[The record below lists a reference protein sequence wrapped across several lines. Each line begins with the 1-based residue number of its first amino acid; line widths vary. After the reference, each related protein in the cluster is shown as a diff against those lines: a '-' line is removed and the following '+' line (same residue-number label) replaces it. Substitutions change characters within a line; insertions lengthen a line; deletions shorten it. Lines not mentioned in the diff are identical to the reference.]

1 MSFAHTR
8 PDIIMVFPPRI
19 PWIADVT
26 KLKHGMN
33 AVMKLTSTVRS
44 RLNLAVLCMVASAG
58 LLTASDWP
66 EYRGPARDGRSTE
79 TGLPEK
85 WSPPS
90 TRPGAARRSGENL
103 AWRAPYGGRSG
114 PIVVGNR
121 VYLQNLAGDEKTTQ
135 ERLMCLDADTGK
147 PIWERKFSIYLSDVP
162 QHRAG
167 WASPAADPE
176 TGNTYVFTVGAE
188 LIAVSREGKVLW
200 SRSLVEDFG
209 AITTHGGRTVSPIV
223 DGPNVIVNTLNFGWG
238 DLARTSNRYFA
249 FDKRT
254 GQAVWVSTPQ
264 QRHYDTNYAMPVT
277 AEVNGM
283 RLLVVGGTDGVIHAI
298 KAGTGEPVWRWDVS
312 KRAIN
317 NSVVM
322 RGTTVYVT
330 HSEENIDT
338 SEMGMVAAID
348 GTARGDVGA
357 AQIKWVTRG
366 FLGGFASPVYDDQR
380 LYHMDNG
387 AVLGAF
393 DLESGKRLWD
403 RNLGT
408 IQKGSPVLA
417 DGKLYVG
424 TENGKFY
431 ILRPKADGVDVL
443 DEDWLGS
450 QQSPEPIIASP
461 AVADGRVYVVS
472 VNATYAI
479 GKRRTTQTRA
489 AGGATGASLKAGAT
503 GNGEPAK
510 AGAPAKILVFPND
523 VVLAPG
529 TRQQFTARLFDANGT
544 FIREEIADWS
554 LEQLGGTIGPDGE
567 YRATTGSAQAGMV
580 KATIGELSGTGRV
593 RVIPPLPNAYDFED
607 AKGEAPPSHWIH
619 ANTRYTVRDLGGTK
633 GLFRPT
639 DSSIARRVKT
649 FIGPSDLHDYTVEA
663 DFRAAERRRQMGDVG
678 VIAQRYAFVL
688 FGNSQH
694 AELHPWQ
701 AADEMTVRA
710 PFAWKADTWY
720 RVKLRV
726 ENRPNGTTIARA
738 KAWPASE
745 PEPAAWLVEKVD
757 TIPHRLGA
765 PGIYTDAG
773 SDISVDN
780 IKVYRNQ

>member
-1 MSFAHTR
+1 
-8 PDIIMVFPPRI
+8 
-19 PWIADVT
+19 
-26 KLKHGMN
+26 MN
-33 AVMKLTSTVRS
+33 AVMKQTSTVRS
-44 RLNLAVLCMVASAG
+44 RLSLAALCVLTSAG
-58 LLTASDWP
+58 LLAAADWP

-90 TRPGAARRSGENL
+90 QKLPAGESL
-103 AWRAPYGGRSG
+103 AWRVPYGGRSG

-121 VYLQNLAGDEKTTQ
+121 VYLQNLVGDEKTTQ
-135 ERLMCLDADTGK
+135 ERLMCLNADTGK
-147 PIWERKFSIYLSDVP
+147 PIWERRFSIYLSDVP

-176 TGNTYVFTVGAE
+176 TGNIYVFTVGAE

-209 AITTHGGRTVSPIV
+209 AITTHGGRTVSPII
-223 DGPNVIVNTLNFGWG
+223 DGGNVIVNTLSFGWG

-254 GQAVWVSTPQ
+254 GQAVWISTPQ
-264 QRHYDTNYAMPVT
+264 KRHYDTNYAMPVT

-283 RLLVVGGTDGVIHAI
+283 RLLVVGGTDGVIHAMM
-298 KAGTGEPVWRWDVS
+298 AGTGEPVWQWDIS

-322 RGTTVYVT
+322 RGTTAYVT

-348 GTARGDVGA
+348 AAAKGEVGKE
-357 AQIKWVTRG
+357 QIKWVTRG

-393 DLESGKRLWD
+393 DLETGKRLWD

-472 VNATYAI
+472 MSATYAI
-479 GKRRTTQTRA
+479 GKRRP
-489 AGGATGASLKAGAT
+489 AGNTSQAGPTAGAT
-503 GNGEPAK
+503 SSGNGEQAK

-529 TRQQFTARLFDANGT
+529 TRQQFAARLFDANGT
-544 FIREEIADWS
+544 FIREDVADWS
-554 LEQLGGTIGPDGE
+554 LEQLGGTIGPDGG
-567 YRATTGSAQAGMV
+567 YRATTSTAQGGMV
-580 KATIGELSGTGRV
+580 KATIGELSGTARV
-593 RVIPPLPNAYDFED
+593 RVIPPLPYSYDFED
-607 AKGEAPPSHWIH
+607 AKGEAPPRHWIH
-619 ANTRYTVRDLGGTK
+619 ANTRYTVRDLTGTK

-639 DSSIARRVKT
+639 DSSVARRVKT

-710 PFAWKADTWY
+710 PFPWKADTWY
-720 RVKLRV
+720 RLKIRV
-726 ENRPNGTTIARA
+726 ENRPNGTTVARG

-757 TIPHRLGA
+757 TIPHRQGA

-780 IKVYRNQ
+780 IKVYANK

>member
-1 MSFAHTR
+1 
-8 PDIIMVFPPRI
+8 
-19 PWIADVT
+19 
-26 KLKHGMN
+26 
-33 AVMKLTSTVRS
+33 
-44 RLNLAVLCMVASAG
+44 
-58 LLTASDWP
+58 
-66 EYRGPARDGRSTE
+66 
-79 TGLPEK
+79 
-85 WSPPS
+85 
-90 TRPGAARRSGENL
+90 
-103 AWRAPYGGRSG
+103 
-114 PIVVGNR
+114 
-121 VYLQNLAGDEKTTQ
+121 
-135 ERLMCLDADTGK
+135 
-147 PIWERKFSIYLSDVP
+147 
-162 QHRAG
+162 
-167 WASPAADPE
+167 
-176 TGNTYVFTVGAE
+176 
-188 LIAVSREGKVLW
+188 
-200 SRSLVEDFG
+200 
-209 AITTHGGRTVSPIV
+209 
-223 DGPNVIVNTLNFGWG
+223 
-238 DLARTSNRYFA
+238 
-249 FDKRT
+249 
-254 GQAVWVSTPQ
+254 
-264 QRHYDTNYAMPVT
+264 
-277 AEVNGM
+277 
-283 RLLVVGGTDGVIHAI
+283 
-298 KAGTGEPVWRWDVS
+298 
-312 KRAIN
+312 
-317 NSVVM
+317 
-322 RGTTVYVT
+322 
-330 HSEENIDT
+330 
-338 SEMGMVAAID
+338 MVAAID
-348 GTARGDVGA
+348 GAAKGEVGA
-357 AQIKWVTRG
+357 SQIKWVTRG

-393 DLESGKRLWD
+393 DLESGKKVWD

-417 DGKLYVG
+417 DGKIYVG
-424 TENGKFY
+424 TENGKFF

-472 VNATYAI
+472 MNATYAI
-479 GKRRTTQTRA
+479 GKRRTTTTRTSGGAGARGNDEAASKGRA
-489 AGGATGASLKAGAT
+489 AGE
-503 GNGEPAK
+503 GNGA

-529 TRQQFTARLFDANGT
+529 ARQTFAARLFDANGT
-544 FIREEIADWS
+544 FIRDEIADWS
-554 LEQLGGTIGPDGE
+554 LEQLGGTIGPDGV
-567 YRATTGSAQAGMV
+567 YRATTGSAQAGTV
-580 KATIGELSGTGRV
+580 KATIGELVGTGRV
-593 RVIPPLPNAYDFED
+593 RVIPPPPTTYDFESTQ
-607 AKGEAPPSHWIH
+607 GEAPPRHWIH

-678 VIAQRYAFVL
+678 VIAQRYALVL

-720 RVKLRV
+720 RLKLRV
-726 ENRPNGTTIARA
+726 ENRPNGTTVARG

-745 PEPAAWLVEKVD
+745 PEPAGWLVEKVD

>member
-1 MSFAHTR
+1 
-8 PDIIMVFPPRI
+8 
-19 PWIADVT
+19 
-26 KLKHGMN
+26 MN
-33 AVMKLTSTVRS
+33 AVTKQTSTMRS
-44 RLNLAVLCMVASAG
+44 QLISSALAIFASAA
-58 LLTASDWP
+58 LLAASDWP

-85 WSPPS
+85 WSP
-90 TRPGAARRSGENL
+90 SGDNL
-103 AWRAPYGGRSG
+103 AWRAPFGGRSG

-147 PIWERKFSIYLSDVP
+147 TIWERKFSIYLSDVP

-176 TGNTYVFTVGAE
+176 TGNIYVFTVGAE
-188 LIAVSREGKVLW
+188 LIAVSREGKVVW

-209 AITTHGGRTVSPIV
+209 AITTHGGRTVSPII
-223 DGPNVIVNTLNFGWG
+223 DGANVIVNTLNFGWG

-254 GQAVWVSTPQ
+254 GQAVWISTPQ
-264 QRHYDTNYAMPVT
+264 KRHFDTNYAMPVT
-277 AEVNGM
+277 ADVNGM
-283 RLLVVGGTDGVIHAI
+283 RLLVVGGTDGVIHAMM
-298 KAGTGEPVWRWDVS
+298 AGTGEPVWHWDVS

-322 RGTTVYVT
+322 RGTTAYVT
-330 HSEENIDT
+330 HSEENNDT

-348 GTARGDVGA
+348 GAAKGDVGA
-357 AQIKWVTRG
+357 SQIKWVTRG

-393 DLESGKRLWD
+393 DLQSGKKVWD

-417 DGKLYVG
+417 DGKIYVG
-424 TENGKFY
+424 TENGKFF

-472 VNATYAI
+472 MNATYAI
-479 GKRRTTQTRA
+479 GKRKPAQTRA
-489 AGGATGASLKAGAT
+489 AGSGTGGAGLKTGPST
-503 GNGEPAK
+503 NGEPAK
-510 AGAPAKILVFPND
+510 PGAPAKILVFPND

-529 TRQQFTARLFDANGT
+529 TRQQFAARLFDANGT

-554 LEQLGGTIGPDGE
+554 LEQLGGTIGPDGV
-567 YRATTGSAQAGMV
+567 YRATTGSAQAGTV
-580 KATIGELSGTGRV
+580 KATIGELTGTGRV
-593 RVIPPLPNAYDFED
+593 RVIPPLPNSYDFED
-607 AKGEAPPSHWIH
+607 AKGEAPPRHWIH

-639 DSSIARRVKT
+639 DSSVARRVKT

-663 DFRAAERRRQMGDVG
+663 DFRAVERRRQMGDVG
-678 VIAQRYAFVL
+678 VIAQRYALVL

-720 RVKLRV
+720 RLKLQV
-726 ENRPNGTTIARA
+726 ENRPNGSTVARG

-757 TIPHRLGA
+757 TIPHRQGA

-780 IKVYRNQ
+780 IKVYRKQ

>member
-1 MSFAHTR
+1 
-8 PDIIMVFPPRI
+8 
-19 PWIADVT
+19 
-26 KLKHGMN
+26 
-33 AVMKLTSTVRS
+33 
-44 RLNLAVLCMVASAG
+44 
-58 LLTASDWP
+58 
-66 EYRGPARDGRSTE
+66 
-79 TGLPEK
+79 
-85 WSPPS
+85 
-90 TRPGAARRSGENL
+90 
-103 AWRAPYGGRSG
+103 
-114 PIVVGNR
+114 
-121 VYLQNLAGDEKTTQ
+121 
-135 ERLMCLDADTGK
+135 
-147 PIWERKFSIYLSDVP
+147 
-162 QHRAG
+162 
-167 WASPAADPE
+167 
-176 TGNTYVFTVGAE
+176 
-188 LIAVSREGKVLW
+188 
-200 SRSLVEDFG
+200 
-209 AITTHGGRTVSPIV
+209 
-223 DGPNVIVNTLNFGWG
+223 
-238 DLARTSNRYFA
+238 
-249 FDKRT
+249 
-254 GQAVWVSTPQ
+254 
-264 QRHYDTNYAMPVT
+264 MPVT
-277 AEVNGM
+277 AEVNGV

-348 GTARGDVGA
+348 GAAKGEVGA
-357 AQIKWVTRG
+357 SQIKWVTRG
-366 FLGGFASPVYDDQR
+366 FLGGFSSPVYDDQR

-393 DLESGKRLWD
+393 DLESGKKVWD

-417 DGKLYVG
+417 DGKIYVG
-424 TENGKFY
+424 TENGKFF

-461 AVADGRVYVVS
+461 AVADGRIYVVS
-472 VNATYAI
+472 MNATYAI
-479 GKRRTTQTRA
+479 GKRKPAQTRA
-489 AGGATGASLKAGAT
+489 AGGTRLEPRPEGQASLKAGAT

-510 AGAPAKILVFPND
+510 PGKPERILVFPND

-529 TRQQFTARLFDANGT
+529 TRQQFAARLFDANGT

-554 LEQLGGTIGPDGE
+554 LEQLGGTIGPDGV
-567 YRATTGSAQAGMV
+567 YRATAASRPGGDGQGDDRRADQEQDG
-580 KATIGELSGTGRV
+580 V
-593 RVIPPLPNAYDFED
+593 RVIPPLPNSYDFED
-607 AKGEAPPSHWIH
+607 AKGEAPPRHWIH

-678 VIAQRYAFVL
+678 VIAQRYALVL

-720 RVKLRV
+720 RLKLRV
-726 ENRPNGTTIARA
+726 ENRPNGTTIARG

-757 TIPHRLGA
+757 TIPHRHGA

>member
-1 MSFAHTR
+1 
-8 PDIIMVFPPRI
+8 
-19 PWIADVT
+19 
-26 KLKHGMN
+26 
-33 AVMKLTSTVRS
+33 MKQTSTVRS
-44 RLNLAVLCMVASAG
+44 LGVAASFAVACVG
-58 LLTASDWP
+58 LLAASDWP

-85 WSPPS
+85 WSP
-90 TRPGAARRSGENL
+90 SGDNL

-121 VYLQNLAGDEKTTQ
+121 VYLQNSVGDEKTTQ

-147 PIWERKFSIYLSDVP
+147 PIWERRFSIYLSDVP

-176 TGNTYVFTVGAE
+176 TGSIYVFTVGAE
-188 LIAVSREGKVLW
+188 LIALSRDGKVLW

-254 GQAVWVSTPQ
+254 GQTVWISSPQ

-317 NSVVM
+317 NSVVI

-348 GTARGDVGA
+348 ASANGDVGPSH
-357 AQIKWVTRG
+357 IKWVTRG
-366 FLGGFASPVYDDQR
+366 FLGGFASPVYDGAR
-380 LYHMDNG
+380 LYHLDNG
-387 AVLGAF
+387 AVVGAF
-393 DLESGKRLWD
+393 DLESGRKAWD
-403 RNLGT
+403 KNLGT

-417 DGKLYVG
+417 DGKIYVG
-424 TENGKFY
+424 TENGKFF
-431 ILRPKADGVDVL
+431 ILRPRADGVDVL
-443 DEDWLGS
+443 DEDWLGT
-450 QQSPEPIIASP
+450 QQNPEPIIASP

-472 VNATYAI
+472 MSAMYAI
-479 GKRRTTQTRA
+479 GKRR
-489 AGGATGASLKAGAT
+489 ATGSTRLQPRPDEASLKARATGA
-503 GNGEPAK
+503 GNGETTLEGRA
-510 AGAPAKILVFPND
+510 AGAPAKILVFPYD

-529 TRQQFTARLFDANGT
+529 TRQAFTARLFDANGT
-544 FIREEIADWS
+544 FIREEIAEWS
-554 LEQLGGTIGPDGE
+554 LEQLGGTIGPDGI
-567 YRATTGSAQAGMV
+567 YRATVDTPQAGTV
-580 KATIGELSGTGRV
+580 KATAAGLSGTGRV
-593 RVIPPLPNAYDFED
+593 RVIPPLPYTYDFESWQ
-607 AKGEAPPSHWIH
+607 GEAPPRHWIH

-639 DSSIARRVKT
+639 DNSVARRVKT
-649 FIGPSDLHDYTVEA
+649 FLGPSDLHDYTVEA
-663 DFRAAERRRQMGDVG
+663 DFRVMERRRQMGDVG
-678 VIAQRYAFVL
+678 VIAQRYAVVL
-688 FGNSQH
+688 FGNSQRV
-694 AELHPWQ
+694 ELHPWQ

-710 PFAWKADTWY
+710 SFAWKADTWY

-726 ENRPNGTTIARA
+726 ENRPNGTTVARG

-745 PEPAAWLVEKVD
+745 PEPSGWLVEKVD
-757 TIPHRLGA
+757 AIPHRLGA

>member
-1 MSFAHTR
+1 
-8 PDIIMVFPPRI
+8 
-19 PWIADVT
+19 
-26 KLKHGMN
+26 MN
-33 AVMKLTSTVRS
+33 AVMKHTSTVRS
-44 RLNLAVLCMVASAG
+44 LGVAACLAVACAA
-58 LLTASDWP
+58 LLAADWP

-79 TGLPEK
+79 KGLPEK
-85 WSPPS
+85 WSP
-90 TRPGAARRSGENL
+90 TGDNL

-121 VYLQNLAGDEKTTQ
+121 VYLQNLVGDEKTTQ
-135 ERLMCLDADTGK
+135 ERLMCLDADSGK
-147 PIWERKFSIYLSDVP
+147 PIWERRFSIYLSDVP

-176 TGNTYVFTVGAE
+176 TGNLYVFTVGAE
-188 LIAVSREGKVLW
+188 LIALSRDGKVLW
-200 SRSLVEDFG
+200 SRSLTEDFG

-223 DGPNVIVNTLNFGWG
+223 DGSNVIVNTLNFGWG

-254 GQAVWVSTPQ
+254 GQVVWISSPQ

-277 AEVNGM
+277 ADVNGM
-283 RLLVVGGTDGVIHAI
+283 RLLIVGGTDGVIHGI

-317 NSVVM
+317 NSVVT

-330 HSEENIDT
+330 HSEENIGT

-348 GTARGDVGA
+348 ASAKGDVGPSDV
-357 AQIKWVTRG
+357 KWITRG
-366 FLGGFASPVYDDQR
+366 FLGGFASPVHDDAR
-380 LYHMDNG
+380 LYHVDNG

-393 DLESGKRLWD
+393 DLESGKKLWD
-403 RNLGT
+403 KNLGT
-408 IQKGSPVLA
+408 IQKASPVLA

-431 ILRPKADGVDVL
+431 ILRPRADGVDVL

-450 QQSPEPIIASP
+450 QQDPEPIIASP
-461 AVADGRVYVVS
+461 AVAGGRVYVVS

-479 GKRRTTQTRA
+479 GKQTRGTRLQPRPETGGTTTKENDGGSGGGGQPA
-489 AGGATGASLKAGAT
+489 AADASLKARAT
-503 GNGEPAK
+503 
-510 AGAPAKILVFPND
+510 GAPAKILVFPYD

-529 TRQQFTARLFDANGT
+529 TRQAFSARVFDANGT
-544 FIREEIADWS
+544 FIKDEIAEWS
-554 LEQLGGTIGPDGE
+554 LEQLGGTIGPDGV
-567 YRATTGSAQAGMV
+567 YRATVDSAQAGTV
-580 KATIGELSGTGRV
+580 KATAGGLTGTGRV
-593 RVIPPLPNAYDFED
+593 RVIPPLPATYDFE
-607 AKGEAPPSHWIH
+607 AAEGEAPPRHWIH

-639 DSSIARRVKT
+639 DNSIARRVKT
-649 FIGPSDLHDYTVEA
+649 FVGPSDLHDYTVEA
-663 DFRAAERRRQMGDVG
+663 DFRAVERRRQMGDVG
-678 VIAQRYAFVL
+678 VIAQRYVLVL
-688 FGNSQH
+688 FGNSQRI
-694 AELHPWQ
+694 ELHPWQ

-720 RVKLRV
+720 RMKLRV
-726 ENRPNGTTIARA
+726 ENRPDGTTVARG

-745 PEPAAWLVEKVD
+745 PEPSAWLVEKVD
-757 TIPHRLGA
+757 TIPHRQGA
-765 PGIYTDAG
+765 PGFYTDAG

-780 IKVYRNQ
+780 IKVYKNQ